1 MARVVLLAGGNLGDV
16 KSRLQRAQKLVNE
29 RVGAVLRCSHRYE
42 SEPWGF
48 AAAGRFSN
56 QAMEISTDLAPEE
69 VLDAVQAIEAE
80 LGRDRAAEQ
89 REKARSGAAYVSR
102 PIDIDILFYDDLVL
116 ASERL
121 TLPHP
126 LLAERE
132 FALVP
137 LCEIMRSRR
146 HPVSG
151 RTMGE
156 LLDDLKRRKSCDNE

>member
-121 TLPHP
+121 ALPHP

-156 LLDDLKRRKSCDNE
+156 LLDDLTRRKSCDNE

>member
-1 MARVVLLAGGNLGDV
+1 MKKFKFSLDSVLSYKQQVLDALQGEHAALLAQV
-16 KSRLQRAQKLVNE
+16 RAQ
-29 RVGAVLRCSHRYE
+29 
-42 SEPWGF
+42 
-48 AAAGRFSN
+48 
-56 QAMEISTDLAPEE
+56 EE

-121 TLPHP
+121 ALPHP